1 MPDPSPQLSALLEAV
16 EDVLEGWYWPD
27 DGADWVDVDAEQFQ
41 ALQKAFNAFNERH
54 NAAPEGDP
62 PDWSAA

>member
-1 MPDPSPQLSALLEAV
+1 MPDPSPQLIALLEAV

-27 DGADWVDVDAEQFQ
+27 DGADLVHVEAEEFQ
-41 ALQKAFNAFNERH
+41 ALQKAFTDYQAHH